1 MTSDS
6 SSKQIVSKIS
16 YKGTD
21 VVVFEDVYE
30 PAEDSFL
37 LADCTVSFLL
47 EKFQD
52 KPFNALE
59 VGCGSGFVSA
69 FVQSRFS
76 RVSLIA
82 VDINPNAVA
91 CACENGVHAVLSNM
105 FDQIK
110 TFELPQEGETK
121 QGEQQGK
128 THGKYDVILF
138 NPPYLP
144 TSENEKV
151 TGWLNYAFDGGVS
164 GRELIDKFLESVSD
178 YLSEDGVFLL
188 LISSLTG
195 LEEVLFKME
204 ICGFEGAV
212 IGRTKC
218 SFEELMVLRG
228 SWQ

>member
-52 KPFNALE
+52 KTFNTLE

-69 FVQSRFS
+69 FVQSRFP

-105 FDQIK
+105 FEQIK
-110 TFELPQEGETK
+110 NFGLPG
-121 QGEQQGK
+121 G
-128 THGKYDVILF
+128 YDVILF

-164 GRELIDKFLESVSD
+164 GRELIDRFLESVSD

-195 LEEVLFKME
+195 LEEVLLKME

-228 SWQ
+228 SRR